1 MWPISNGCSWSCDA
15 KSPKKTKERYV
26 KTRDACEKW
35 IFPNIG
41 FMRWIPIGVIFCG
54 GSAQPIFTWVIQ
66 KRWFIGLAIRCQF
79 GQRFFLHYL
88 TCALDSLFASRS
100 KVEYWEVVGHLW
112 GQKAASPGWG
122 EVEKKINRAKM
133 RAFVGLQRSVQA
145 KASFMVWR
153 AICVLSTQITLLC
166 LAYNESCSGWKM
178 AANFDLFLE
187 SSWSLAL
194 SIVIWSCSGH
204 NSRSEAITL

>member
-41 FMRWIPIGVIFCG
+41 FMRWIPIGVIFLRRLCSAYLYVG
-54 GSAQPIFTWVIQ
+54 HSKKVIYWSGHKVPIWPAIFPSLSHVCIGFSLCKPKQSGILGSS
-66 KRWFIGLAIRCQF
+66 GS
-79 GQRFFLHYL
+79 
-88 TCALDSLFASRS
+88 SLRS
-100 KVEYWEVVGHLW
+100 KSRLYG
-112 GQKAASPGWG
+112 GG